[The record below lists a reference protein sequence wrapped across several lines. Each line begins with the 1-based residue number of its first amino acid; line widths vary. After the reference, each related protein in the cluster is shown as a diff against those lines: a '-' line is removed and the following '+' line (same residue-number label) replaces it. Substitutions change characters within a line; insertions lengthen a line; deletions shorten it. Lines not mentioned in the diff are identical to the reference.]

1 MHWPTFPWTRRRTPA
16 YKPGQWTTIAG
27 AEGVPVGNLFFAGEH
42 CSYDFQGYMNGA
54 RADRRRHGE
63 GRHGQGQRLGITHA
77 ARIAPHRI
85 AEGRRDGT
93 ARIGWRRHAADGR
106 GTVPALSR
114 RSRRARLRRVYLSR
128 PAVQE
133 VAGHVLFVAYG
144 VARLRRR
151 RSSSSAPSSG
161 AASSSTPR
169 TGVLGRIKQTGVMRV
184 GMEPDAPPLHFLN
197 DKKQEDGF
205 DFRLAGKIAEAIG
218 ARRIEVVEA
227 DYDDLPGKLRN
238 GDIDVIMAGYVPD
251 PSVEG
256 VVWSNGYLDFGLC
269 MVVHE
274 SMASTYKS
282 PSDLAGK
289 RIAIYDDPAAERW
302 VKENIP
308 NAKIQKFSGDSGW
321 FEAVEKDQAE
331 ALIYDYPFVAEEI
344 KEHPRTMIA
353 KYNLNQSKYA
363 VGVPAGNFELVYEI
377 NSAIDK
383 FKATPQYAA
392 LMKEY
397 LSKRP
402 RRSPS
407 Q

>member
-1 MHWPTFPWTRRRTPA
+1 MEPQGSGGGVRLTGAGRFLLFLVGLAVLGFAAYTYRDQLFKKSPA
-16 YKPGQWTTIAG
+16 SSSP
-27 AEGVPVGNLFFAGEH
+27 
-42 CSYDFQGYMNGA
+42 
-54 RADRRRHGE
+54 
-63 GRHGQGQRLGITHA
+63 
-77 ARIAPHRI
+77 
-85 AEGRRDGT
+85 
-93 ARIGWRRHAADGR
+93 
-106 GTVPALSR
+106 
-114 RSRRARLRRVYLSR
+114 
-128 PAVQE
+128 
-133 VAGHVLFVAYG
+133 
-144 VARLRRR
+144 
-151 RSSSSAPSSG
+151 SSSSSSSPSS
-161 AASSSTPR
+161 ASTPSSTPSSSGSPSAPR

-184 GMEPDAPPLHFLN
+184 GMEADAPPLHFLN
-197 DKKQEDGF
+197 DRKQEDGF

-227 DYDDLPGKLRN
+227 DYEDLPGKLRN
-238 GDIDVIMAGYVPD
+238 GDIDVIMAGFVPD
-251 PSVEG
+251 PTVEG

-289 RIAIYDDPAAERW
+289 RIAIYDDAAAERW

-308 NAKIQKFSGDSGW
+308 NAKIQKFSGDNGW
-321 FEAVEKDQAE
+321 FEAVEKDQAD

-363 VGVPAGNFELVYEI
+363 VGVPAGNFDLVYEI

-397 LSKRP
+397 LSSTSEAFTKPVAGKRTYTVKPGDTLTKIAQAELKDINRWKEIWDLNRDRVANENLIYP
-402 RRSPS
+402 RLVLIMP
-407 Q
+407 